1 MAKIFQVNIE
11 KHLRL
16 TLWKFNLPAQT
27 HTHTNTLIINFG
39 MGRPTCRGPLKKST
53 KSIFKIA

>member
-16 TLWKFNLPAQT
+16 ELWKFNLPAQAHT
-27 HTHTNTLIINFG
+27 HTH
-39 MGRPTCRGPLKKST
+39 
-53 KSIFKIA
+53 